1 MSGIRVIT
9 GTLALAIA
17 LLGTV
22 LIMSGPSK
30 AADKC
35 QGGAKGEGV
44 GWSSINLGI

>member
-30 AADKC
+30 ASDQC
-35 QGGAKGEGV
+35 QVGGSGLVKHKP
-44 GWSSINLGI
+44 WN